1 MLSVIK
7 LQGVKIFSADPAYT
21 PLTECQAANGMV
33 LNATPQK
40 KCEVSEMTQ
49 WTSTISSDALQR
61 LSCGSE
67 MFYSIS
73 CKLAVQESPN

>member
-7 LQGVKIFSADPAYT
+7 LRGVKIFSADPAYT
-21 PLTECQAANGMV
+21 PLTECQAANGAQRDPSKEV
-33 LNATPQK
+33 
-40 KCEVSEMTQ
+40 CSEVSEMTQ